1 MISLDLT
8 REQKRIVEKTRAL
21 VREEITPKSL
31 EIDANGD
38 DQFDWSI
45 ANLLSKHNLLC
56 PTIPK
61 EYGGLGMNHL
71 TTALLIEEISMGCA
85 GVATVMN
92 ANIHAAS
99 PIVLAGTK
107 HQKESFLP
115 LLASTTPALA
125 AFALT
130 EPGAGSDVESI
141 TSSAEADGE
150 EYVITGTKDYVL
162 NASAASFFAT
172 FVCIPPFHNR
182 ASLRAF
188 IIPASTPGLSLGRV
202 RNKVGIRY
210 ANTSE
215 ILLDRVRVSADN
227 MVGGNRSGSGYLLLT
242 QTLDRGRALV
252 GAVAVGIAQAS
263 FNLALNHARTRIQFG
278 KPIMKNQAVSFA
290 LAEMATKIELARL
303 MTWKACWL
311 IDQDQDHT
319 TASSMAKWYAS
330 EAALEVTSK
339 AVEILGAGGYMAN
352 TYADKYSRDAR
363 VLATVEGTN
372 NIQKAI
378 IASLL

>member
-1 MISLDLT
+1 MIGFDLT
-8 REQKRIVEKTRAL
+8 REQKRLVEKARAL
-21 VREEITPKSL
+21 VREEIIPRAL
-31 EIDANGD
+31 EIDAQGD
-38 DQFDWSI
+38 DRFDWSF
-45 ANLLSKHNLLC
+45 AELLAKHNLLC
-56 PTIPK
+56 PTIPR
-61 EYGGLGMNHL
+61 EYGGLELNHL
-71 TTALLIEEISMGCA
+71 TTALLLEEIAQGCA
-85 GVATVMN
+85 GVATVLN
-92 ANIHAAS
+92 TNIHAAS
-99 PIVLAGTK
+99 PIVLAGTRE
-107 HQKESFLP
+107 QKEAFLP
-115 LLASTTPALA
+115 LLTSSQPALA

-130 EPGAGSDVESI
+130 EPSAGSDVGAI
-141 TSSAEADGE
+141 SSLAEPDGD
-150 EYVITGTKDYVL
+150 EYVITGTKDYIL
-162 NASAASFFAT
+162 NASVASFFTVFACVT
-172 FVCIPPFHNR
+172 PIRNR

-188 IIPASTPGLSLGRV
+188 IIPASTPGLTLGRV

-215 ILLDRVRVSADN
+215 VLLDGVRVSAYS

-252 GAVAVGIAQAS
+252 GAVAVGIAQAAY
-263 FNLALNHARTRIQFG
+263 NLALNHARTRIQFG
-278 KPIMKNQAVSFA
+278 KPIVKYQAVSFA

-311 IDQDQDHT
+311 IDRDQDHT

-330 EAALEVTSK
+330 EVALEAASK

-352 TYADKYSRDAR
+352 TLADKYSRDAR

>member
-8 REQKRIVEKTRAL
+8 REQKRIVEKTRGL

-31 EIDANGD
+31 EIDAKGD

-71 TTALLIEEISMGCA
+71 TCALLIEEISTGCA
-85 GVATVMN
+85 GVATVLN
-92 ANIHAAS
+92 ASIHAAS
-99 PIVLAGTK
+99 PIVLAGTRE
-107 HQKESFLP
+107 QKESFLP
-115 LLASTTPALA
+115 LLTSTTPALA

-130 EPGAGSDVESI
+130 EPGAGSDIESI
-141 TSSAEADGE
+141 SSSAEAEGK
-150 EYVITGTKDYVL
+150 EYVITGTKDFVL
-162 NASAASFFAT
+162 NASVASFFSA
-172 FVCIPPFHNR
+172 FVFIPPFSNR
-182 ASLRAF
+182 AALRAF

-215 ILLDRVRVSADN
+215 VLFDQVRVSADN

-252 GAVAVGIAQAS
+252 GAVAVGIAQAA
-263 FNLALNHARTRIQFG
+263 FNLALNHARTRVQFG

-311 IDQDQDHT
+311 IDQDRDYT

-330 EAALEVTSK
+330 ETALEVTSK